1 MGILTGLTAAAA
13 DEGKKAQVKSAAA
26 SGGDEKADQWIAL
39 LQGLIDLRTAENPDS
54 QMKGMTGAQLAAGM
68 VGNMRR
74 WPQC

>member
-39 LQGLIDLRTAENPDS
+39 LQGLIDLRTAENP
-54 QMKGMTGAQLAAGM
+54 AG
-68 VGNMRR
+68 GHDWCPAGR
-74 WPQC
+74 WHGG